1 MRFGFRRRSVVERLE
16 PVLELRSATASRM
29 EHALV
34 TQGGRENAAGGG
46 GVVFFWWKLWMSS
59 SSSAV

>member
-1 MRFGFRRRSVVERLE
+1 MERLE
-16 PVLELRSATASRM
+16 PVLELRSATASRI

-34 TQGGRENAAGGG
+34 THGGREKAAGG
-46 GVVFFWWKLWMSS
+46 VFFWWKLWMSS